1 MLPPAFRLTR
11 GADFELAVRRGRRA
25 GRTRLVVYAYP
36 PGTNPPV
43 SAGVAGSKATAGS
56 KAATHGPQAS
66 TRVGFIVG
74 RNVGGAVVR
83 HRVQRRLRHLL
94 RDRVDAFAPATL
106 IVVRALAPAAGASS
120 AELASD
126 LDSALRKLRLIAGV
140 A

>member
-1 MLPPAFRLTR
+1 
-11 GADFELAVRRGRRA
+11 
-25 GRTRLVVYAYP
+25 LVVHVYA
-36 PGTNPPV
+36 
-43 SAGVAGSKATAGS
+43 AGPEAT
-56 KAATHGPQAS
+56 

-94 RDRVDAFAPATL
+94 RDRVGALAPGTL

-120 AELASD
+120 AELAAD
-126 LDSALRKLRLIAGV
+126 LDSALRRLRVIAGT